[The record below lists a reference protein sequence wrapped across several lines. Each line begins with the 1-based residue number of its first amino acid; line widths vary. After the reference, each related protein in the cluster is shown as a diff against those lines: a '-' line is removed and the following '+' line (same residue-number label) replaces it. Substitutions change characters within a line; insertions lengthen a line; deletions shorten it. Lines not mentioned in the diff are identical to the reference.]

1 MRLLVPCFVRA
12 AGADAGMPR
21 ALSPPQTLAEEARL
35 GGRRASVLR
44 RGELDIRPGQSA
56 AEVLGR
62 LMETAGAEGLR
73 EHFRQ
78 QLRGG
83 LL

>member
-1 MRLLVPCFVRA
+1 M
-12 AGADAGMPR
+12 
-21 ALSPPQTLAEEARL
+21 
-35 GGRRASVLR
+35 LR

-56 AEVLGR
+56 AELLGR

-83 LL
+83 GLL